1 MHYST
6 CLAAMNHE
14 VGNLTGADNEEGRDT
29 CMAHIQNNN
38 MDTYTRA
45 DNEEGRDSCRA
56 HIQNN
61 NMDAAKNGMVQI

>member
-1 MHYST
+1 MCYYI

-14 VGNLTGADNEEGRDT
+14 VGTLTRADNEEERDT
-29 CMAHIQNNN
+29 YRAHIQNNN
-38 MDTYTRA
+38 MDTYTSA

-61 NMDAAKNGMVQI
+61 NMDAAKNGMIKI